1 LHHLGIDRLE
11 PALLA
16 AADGLSGAVAA
27 AVETGA
33 ALVEPSHVLIALARV
48 PGSVT
53 AGLFGRSRIPVEAFV
68 EALRTQS
75 PARDGMPPTE
85 LTDHTAASATRE
97 ALGALPAGAG
107 ERELLASVLPRLEPP
122 AALLLREYAR
132 ADLDQWISECH
143 AEPGRARE
151 VFGDDGRLLLDCFS
165 PGARQ
170 VLSAMA
176 GPRNDPA
183 PGLLTTAHLL
193 RAMADVPNGLI
204 EQGCR
209 FLSRD
214 VRVLR
219 LRMAS
224 LTGDGRDASGPGL
237 TGGGRGPSGPGGALA
252 RDRLPEPLARTL
264 QQAAAVAA
272 QRSSDLVA
280 ERDLLAALLDTPAG
294 LAAGL
299 LRDAR
304 VDITRLRRYAEEYYQ
319 ELPEQAPDAA
329 AHVPPPHESLD
340 RLRERLIGREA
351 VIDRL
356 APHLEMIT
364 RSLRRG
370 LRLHDRPLGRFLFC
384 GPSGTGKTLAARA
397 LADVVYGSEDDV
409 LFFEMG
415 QFNTKESMNNF
426 IGAAPGYVGYGDGRL
441 TNGLRDNPR
450 RVLLFDEVEKA
461 DGRVLDALLRLLD
474 EGRISDPAGPVRD
487 ARDSVI
493 VLTSNLG
500 AAEFADVAPSRDGQE
515 PEAAAHVRRIMAGFF
530 RPEFLNRIDEVVLF
544 EPFRRDQLE
553 AIALGGL
560 RRQAAQVA
568 GQLGVELCWTRDLA
582 ARIAELAMTRR
593 REEAARGVNRYVDGV
608 LPPLLRLLDEAD
620 SRGEFVERVRIVPDG
635 ERLSVVDI
643 SGAGTGAAGIRG
655 VGIGG

>member
-1 LHHLGIDRLE
+1 MQNLGIDRLD

-16 AADGLSGAVAA
+16 ATDRLSGAVAA

-33 ALVEPSHVLIALARV
+33 AHVEPSHLLIALGRV
-48 PGSVT
+48 PGSVA

-68 EALRTQS
+68 DALRTQS
-75 PARDGMPPTE
+75 PPRDGLPPTE
-85 LTDHTAASATRE
+85 LTDRTAAAATRE

-107 ERELLASVLPRLEPP
+107 ERELLAAVLPRLEPP
-122 AALLLREYAR
+122 AALLLRVYAR
-132 ADLDQWISECH
+132 ADLDQWVRECR
-143 AEPGRARE
+143 AEPARARE
-151 VFGDDGRLLLDCFS
+151 VFGDDGRLLLDRFS
-165 PGARQ
+165 PGARR

-176 GPRNDPA
+176 ALESGFG
-183 PGLLTTAHLL
+183 PGLLTTAQML
-193 RAMADVPNGLI
+193 RAMAEVPNGLI
-204 EQGCR
+204 EQGCS
-209 FLSRD
+209 FLRRD

-219 LRMAS
+219 VQMTS
-224 LTGDGRDASGPGL
+224 LAGGGPGS
-237 TGGGRGPSGPGGALA
+237 SGPGGELS
-252 RDRLPEPLARTL
+252 RDNVQEPLARTL
-264 QQAAAVAA
+264 QKAAAVAE
-272 QRSSDLVA
+272 QRGSDLVA

-299 LRDAR
+299 LRSTRID
-304 VDITRLRRYAEEYYQ
+304 VTRLRRYAEEYYEEPPAQ
-319 ELPEQAPDAA
+319 EPDAPV
-329 AHVPPPHESLD
+329 HVPSLHESLD
-340 RLRERLIGREA
+340 WLRERLIGQEA

-356 APHLEMIT
+356 APSLEMIT

-370 LRLHDRPLGRFLFC
+370 LRLQEQPLGRFLFC

-397 LADVVYGSEDDV
+397 LARVVYGSEGDV

-426 IGAAPGYVGYGDGRL
+426 IGAPPGFVGFGEGKL

-500 AAEFADVAPSRDGQE
+500 AAEFADLAQPGAGEE
-515 PEAAAHVRRIMAGFF
+515 PEATAHVRRIMAGFF

-544 EPFRRDQLE
+544 EPFRQDQLE

-560 RRQAAQVA
+560 RRQATQVA
-568 GQLGVELCWTRDLA
+568 AQLGVELCWKEDMA

-593 REEAARGVNRYVDGV
+593 REEAARGVNRYIDGV

-620 SRGEFVERVRIVPDG
+620 TRGESVERVQILLDG

-643 SGAGTGAAGIRG
+643 SG
-655 VGIGG
+655 